1 MLLSNEYTLIPHV
14 KVLLKYDNNVESS
27 VILKTDDI
35 ITCQYK
41 EQDKTSTITGKI
53 GNIGYKLN
61 SSLTAVER
69 SIYLQIDGS
78 KEYDGKVVY
87 VNIDD
92 IVGIKVIKTGSMIS
106 NPVCTVSNDDQSIA
120 LIRENQDGKMEY
132 SKDGVEWKI
141 VSSGEGLKKKD
152 NHDDPSNTDTGEDEN
167 SEITEGNI
175 NDLILNSKTILDIK
189 KDIASLNDKLEK
201 IPVTYKLEELS
212 GLKDIVDGLK
222 IKVEKLPASV
232 DIAEDK
238 AFKELKSSLEELQG
252 KVNTLVASKNTVLGE
267 NTETGNTEIDAIK
280 LKINQIETKISAITP
295 QENIDIPGLKRSID
309 TATENITAL
318 GNKITTLTNG
328 DVKTNKDDII
338 SLKSKDEDLNSKIT
352 KLQEK
357 DVELE
362 TKLKNVVS
370 SDTVSGL
377 QNNVNTINQSITALQ
392 QKDIELD
399 NKITTLTTGDVKNT
413 KDTIAILQGT
423 IGDIESKVKVI
434 TDTHI
439 KNLTDNIASLQ
450 TKDTTLEEKIT
461 TLQNGDVKTNK
472 DDIISL
478 KAKDENLDSEIR
490 KLQEKDVELNG
501 KIVSLT
507 NGEVKTNKD
516 DIAALKAKDIELGQS
531 ITTLQQKDVDLDG
544 KISNLTN
551 GDVKTS
557 KDNIAI
563 LQTKVQTLEDKIV
576 APESAVKKEE
586 FDEFK
591 DAIDKFIHFEKRIDV
606 SVGQLSGET
615 SVEFILP
622 TFKSFVSLNVA
633 FNVAFI
639 SLLGSNTTEQ
649 KYNFNTIVETD
660 SGVKLASVSMVWTRD
675 SIQGIPI
682 TIPVNVLKGVTKI
695 IIKFNIISGK
705 PFIKAMSDLTGLTS
719 SIDIIGFGV

>member
-318 GNKITTLTNG
+318 GNKITALTNS
-328 DVKTNKDDII
+328 DVKTNKDDI
-338 SLKSKDEDLNSKIT
+338 
-352 KLQEK
+352 
-357 DVELE
+357 V
-362 TKLKNVVS
+362 
-370 SDTVSGL
+370 
-377 QNNVNTINQSITALQ
+377 
-392 QKDIELD
+392 
-399 NKITTLTTGDVKNT
+399 
-413 KDTIAILQGT
+413 
-423 IGDIESKVKVI
+423 
-434 TDTHI
+434 
-439 KNLTDNIASLQ
+439 
-450 TKDTTLEEKIT
+450 
-461 TLQNGDVKTNK
+461 
-472 DDIISL
+472 SL

-606 SVGQLSGET
+606 SAGQLSGET

-639 SLLGSNTTEQ
+639 SLLGTNTTEQ